1 MDSENSQTAMFNM
14 QSALRPNPVLNSP
27 ELSNRTSTTAS
38 TSQHKRNKSNLS
50 NKGEKSPLLR

>member
-1 MDSENSQTAMFNM
+1 MDSENSQTAIFNM
-14 QSALRPNPVLNSP
+14 QSALQPNQKLNSL
-27 ELSNRTSTTAS
+27 EMSINTSTTAS